1 MADKVDKKKAF
12 MRASIEMLEN
22 AEQRVRDK
30 YSRYENSEDKM
41 NEIVE
46 DIRWANELNKTQAQ
60 NAGYTNEEI
69 RNAEYTKVNG
79 LEEEKYQR
87 HLEKIGMT
95 DQQMHEKAYGNVEI
109 QGAVASSVTKEKE
122 KKKGIFSFSKKRK
135 ELEMNENEIVSDIN
149 PMERSKKG
157 EGFIE
162 KGVKLDNVSLK
173 ESYMEEKNNK
183 KSDKEPQKQKPE
195 QNDNGMITEVVK
207 EPVKINEGVQKLMSF
222 PTFDYGSIPDYIQYD
237 VIPLPS
243 NGECYPS
250 KCGRIP
256 VRYLTAAD
264 ENLIASPN
272 LYANGQLID
281 ALLKRCIL
289 DKSFDV
295 DSMCTGD
302 RDAVVLWLRA
312 TAYGATYP
320 VTAMNR
326 DTGKMYNTTVNLNDF
341 KFIEC
346 KLKGDEN
353 GWFTYKSDN
362 GSVIKYKLLSKKD
375 IDEVFNETIGKYVNN
390 AKLNLI
396 KSIGEV
402 ERSIRAIEEETN
414 KHDEPLEEAV
424 AYIREWVGESEQGDS
439 EEIYSKAVTE
449 NMIKYTMEVNG
460 NTDREYI
467 RNYVEN
473 MRAMEARKYRDFVN
487 DNRPGVDLSV
497 SIPIPESDGGGSFE
511 TFLNI
516 SDTIF
521 INVE

>member
-12 MRASIEMLEN
+12 MRASIEMLED
-22 AEQRVRDK
+22 AEQRVKDK

-46 DIRWANELNKTQAQ
+46 DIKWANEQNKTQAQ
-60 NAGYTNEEI
+60 NAGYTNEDI

-79 LEEEKYQR
+79 LEVEKYQR

-95 DQQMHEKAYGNVEI
+95 DEQMHEKAYGNVEI

-122 KKKGIFSFSKKRK
+122 KKKGIFSFSKKHK
-135 ELEMNENEIVSDIN
+135 ELEMNESGIVSDIN

-157 EGFIE
+157 EGYIE
-162 KGVKLDNVSLK
+162 RNQTKTDFAPENNNEDKTK
-173 ESYMEEKNNK
+173 ETI
-183 KSDKEPQKQKPE
+183 SDSVIQETKPE
-195 QNDNGMITEVVK
+195 PTQLDK
-207 EPVKINEGVQKLMSF
+207 PVPKLTTSY
-222 PTFDYGSIPDYIQYD
+222 TFDYSSIPDYVQYD

-375 IDEVFNETIGKYVNN
+375 IDDVFNETIGKYVNN

-414 KHDEPLEEAV
+414 KHDEPLEDAV

-473 MRAMEARKYRDFVN
+473 MRAMDARKYRDFVS

>member
-1 MADKVDKKKAF
+1 MAGKVDKKKAF
-12 MRASIEMLEN
+12 MRASIEMLED
-22 AEQRVRDK
+22 AESRVRDK

-46 DIRWANELNKTQAQ
+46 DIKSANEMNKMQAQ
-60 NAGYTNEEI
+60 NAGYTSDEI

-79 LEEEKYQR
+79 LEVEKYQR
-87 HLEKIGMT
+87 HLDRIGMT
-95 DQQMHEKAYGNVEI
+95 DEQIHDYAYGNVET
-109 QGAVASSVTKEKE
+109 QGAVASSASKEKE
-122 KKKGIFSFSKKRK
+122 KKKGFFSFSKKK
-135 ELEMNENEIVSDIN
+135 KQEEHEEEVINEIN
-149 PMERSKKG
+149 PMRRTEKG
-157 EGFIE
+157 KGFIDRNS
-162 KGVKLDNVSLK
+162 KLPETQPEENIAETTVEEDNQGIDNTMRELEPSNTVQT
-173 ESYMEEKNNK
+173 NK
-183 KSDKEPQKQKPE
+183 H
-195 QNDNGMITEVVK
+195 
-207 EPVKINEGVQKLMSF
+207 VQRLGSTY
-222 PTFDYGSIPDYIQYD
+222 TFDYGSIPDYVQYD

-295 DSMCTGD
+295 DNMCTGD

-312 TAYGATYP
+312 TAYGPMYP

-326 DTGKMYNTTVNLNDF
+326 ETGKIYNTTVNLSEF
-341 KFIEC
+341 KFIES

-353 GWFTYKSDN
+353 GWFTFKSDT
-362 GSVIKYKLLSKKD
+362 GTVIKYKLLSKKD
-375 IDEVFNETIGKYVNN
+375 IDDVFNETIGKYVNN
-390 AKLNLI
+390 AKLNLL
-396 KSIGEV
+396 KSIGDV
-402 ERSIRAIEEETN
+402 ERSIKAIEEETN
-414 KHDEPLEEAV
+414 QHDETLDDAV
-424 AYIREWVGESEQGDS
+424 AYIREWVGESEEGNT

-449 NMIKYTMEVNG
+449 NMIKYTMEING
-460 NTDREYI
+460 NSDREYI

-473 MRAMEARKYRDFVN
+473 MRAMEARKYRDFVTE
-487 DNRPGVDLSV
+487 NRPGVDLSV
-497 SIPIPESDGGGSFE
+497 SIPIPESDGGGSFD

-516 SDTIF
+516 GDTIF

>member
-12 MRASIEMLEN
+12 MRASIEMLED
-22 AEQRVRDK
+22 AEQRVKDK

-46 DIRWANELNKTQAQ
+46 DIKWANEQNKTQAQ
-60 NAGYTNEEI
+60 NAGYTNEDI

-79 LEEEKYQR
+79 LEVEKYQR

-95 DQQMHEKAYGNVEI
+95 DEQMHEKAYGNVEI

-122 KKKGIFSFSKKRK
+122 KKKGIFSFSKRRH
-135 ELEMNENEIVSDIN
+135 ENQNVEEEVVSEIN
-149 PMERSKKG
+149 PLKRYKKGKGFMERDKNWDDVLKKQNTN
-157 EGFIE
+157 EE
-162 KGVKLDNVSLK
+162 VKN
-173 ESYMEEKNNK
+173 E
-183 KSDKEPQKQKPE
+183 
-195 QNDNGMITEVVK
+195 VK
-207 EPVKINEGVQKLMSF
+207 EENYHQELKDSSNVTIPEVEQVPATINQPVQNVGTSY
-222 PTFDYGSIPDYIQYD
+222 TFDYSSIPDYVQYD

-346 KLKGDEN
+346 KLKGNEN

-414 KHDEPLEEAV
+414 KHDEPLEDAV

-473 MRAMEARKYRDFVN
+473 MRAMDARKYRDFVS